1 MDPMILKIIDE
12 EREEALKELEN
23 QSKEEKKKVKR
34 KD

>member
-23 QSKEEKKKVKR
+23 QSKEEK
-34 KD
+34 D

>member
-23 QSKEEKKKVKR
+23 QSKEEKKS
-34 KD
+34 